1 MTAAMGPK
9 VKGDAVASSPVPV
22 ETTDER
28 RRSPR
33 VLVDIEVDCASED
46 NYLFAYIT
54 DINATGIFVRTTSPE
69 EPGTHLNLRLSADE
83 DPEEPMAL
91 ERRSR
96 EDQDDRRERV
106 ALERRSRE
114 DQDDRRERV
123 ALERRSR
130 GDQDDRR
137 ERVALERRSR
147 EDQDD
152 RRERVALELEG
163 EVIWVNPYRPG
174 TPDNLHPGMGIRF
187 VNLDSELRD
196 RLFELI
202 RRFAYLS

>member
-9 VKGDAVASSPVPV
+9 VKGDAVATAPPGDA
-22 ETTDER
+22 TDER

-33 VLVDIEVDCASED
+33 VLVDFEVDCASED

-54 DINATGIFVRTTSPE
+54 DISATGIFVRTTTPE
-69 EPGTHLNLRLSADE
+69 EPGTHLNLRLSGE
-83 DPEEPMAL
+83 HAL
-91 ERRSR
+91 PSEWGSR
-96 EDQDDRRERV
+96 EDQDDRE
-106 ALERRSRE
+106 
-114 DQDDRRERV
+114 
-123 ALERRSR
+123 
-130 GDQDDRR
+130 
-137 ERVALERRSR
+137 
-147 EDQDD
+147 
-152 RRERVALELEG
+152 ALELEG